1 MQLKFRTFIF
11 SLFVLAVSTPVQ
23 SQVDLHA
30 YKDQL
35 YLGNIFYG
43 SQNPVSVTY
52 APFESLGDIDIKYN
66 YQSGDLKLIDGAKK
80 EQWFNGTIYG
90 IKKLK
95 RVTFEGGI
103 TYNNGLLKER
113 KWNNTLFISGYN
125 PYIICD
131 SVKSKFSTETFNLN
145 GTASY
150 KINEKFTAALR
161 ADYNVGSS
169 ATQNDPRPDIKG
181 MRFNLNPGAQ
191 YKFSDFYF
199 GLSANIGW
207 LSESSAHTVVRTE
220 VPSYVFLFQ
229 GLGMY
234 EAKSAVGYLRK
245 YNGFNYGANIQFAY
259 DKNGSIAN
267 FLELGY
273 YNEEE
278 KAIDGTGSERYKG
291 GRYNGRDITLSDRF
305 EIRSGNIR
313 HNITLSGKMHNTDGT
328 WYTQTQRTDEDGNLF
343 WDVINE
349 DVQYK
354 GKEYVG
360 NLDYRFD
367 MMKANIPMLT
377 VNVNVGVKQS
387 DTKHNLYTA
396 SQKYTVATADAY
408 VAKRFDIRPL
418 QLMIFV
424 DGTYNYNLSNDLY
437 IDEFPE
443 TIQYIVKRYTVPAY
457 YALTADWFGVGF
469 GAQVFIPI
477 RISRHLTQLNIKT
490 GYDYSGYI
498 SGETGNFDNLKD
510 SKRHNIKCSIGLT
523 F

>member
-11 SLFVLAVSTPVQ
+11 FLSFLAVGIPVK

-52 APFESLGDIDIKYN
+52 APFENIGDIDIKYN
-66 YQSGDLKLIDGAKK
+66 YQNGELKPIDKAKK
-80 EQWFNGTIYG
+80 EQWWSGTIYG

-95 RVTFEGGI
+95 RVAFEGGI

-113 KWNNTLFISGYN
+113 RWNNTLFVSGYN

-150 KINEKFTAALR
+150 IINEKFTAALR

-191 YKFSDFYF
+191 YKYKDFYF
-199 GLSANIGW
+199 GLSANVGW
-207 LSESSAHTVVRTE
+207 LSESATHTVVRTE
-220 VPSYVFLFQ
+220 IPHYVFLFQ

-234 EAKSAVGYLRK
+234 EAKTAVGYMRK

-259 DKNGSIAN
+259 DKNGTIAN

-278 KAIDGTGSERYKG
+278 KAIDGTGAERYKG
-291 GRYNGRDITLSDRF
+291 GRYNGNDITLSDRF

-313 HNITLSGKMHNTDGT
+313 HNITLNGRMHNTDGT
-328 WYTQTQRTDEDGNLF
+328 WYTQTQRTDENGNMF
-343 WDVINE
+343 WDVVNE
-349 DVQYK
+349 DVEYK
-354 GKEYVG
+354 GKEYMG
-360 NLDYRFD
+360 NIDYRFD
-367 MMKANIPMLT
+367 MLKANVPMLT

-387 DTKHNLYTA
+387 DTKHNVYSA

-408 VAKRFDIRPL
+408 VAKRFDIDKV

-424 DGTYNYNLSNDLY
+424 DGTYNYNLSSDLY
-437 IDEFPE
+437 TGEFPQ
-443 TIQYIVKRYTVPAY
+443 TIQYIVRRYTEPAY
-457 YALTADWFGVGF
+457 YALTTDWFRIGGGIQASVP
-469 GAQVFIPI
+469 VKI
-477 RISRHLTQLNIKT
+477 RNYRTMINVKA

-510 SKRHNIKCSIGLT
+510 SNRHDIKCSIGLT